1 MTKIGITALL
11 LAVMAV
17 PAAAQQDASQ
27 ESLNDSVRVAME
39 TWVGGRYNPPECDAL
54 SNTGHFKVS
63 SGRTYLSS
71 AITGTNP
78 ANTARQL
85 RDAKRVITEA
95 ITQNDRG
102 KSASAWYFLGW
113 VDLMRGDV
121 AGGDSSLAKAEAL
134 APQCAAE
141 IDKLRGIAYIGLV
154 NPGIGQMKAHH
165 DDSAAVLF
173 RQASDMAPKKPEA
186 PYYLATIA
194 YNAGKMDTAV
204 AYFERAAK
212 AAAGDSSKAELT
224 NKAKFF
230 GALGLLQLNRP
241 KEAIPLLHEFIK
253 AQPDEPDGKKALV
266 NAYRAAGMA
275 DSATALEKE
284 LIKSGALSADNGA
297 PGGASDAYNVA
308 VERYN
313 AKKYDEA
320 AQLLTQLLTSEP
332 NNHDALSLAAN
343 TYLALKNGA
352 KLAEVAKQ
360 LTALEPLN
368 ENAQKFLAEG
378 YRETGD
384 LATRTKVV
392 NTVLGLPVDLRVSA
406 FTPSANGA
414 TLAGTAT
421 GRDALTPTG
430 TAIKPKAV
438 TVTFEFLDKAGNP
451 VASQNVTI
459 PALAKGETHD
469 ISVQAQG
476 AGIVSWRYSVAG
488 GSASGK

>member
-11 LAVMAV
+11 LAATAV
-17 PAAAQQDASQ
+17 PAAAQQGAPQ
-27 ESLNDSVRVAME
+27 EALNDSVRVAME
-39 TWVGGRYNPPECDAL
+39 TWVAGKYNPPECEAL

-71 AITGTNP
+71 AIKGNNP
-78 ANTARQL
+78 ANTERQL

-95 ITQNDRG
+95 ITENDRG

-121 AGGDSSLAKAEAL
+121 AGGDSSLARAEAL
-134 APQCAAE
+134 APQCSAE

-173 RQASDMAPKKPEA
+173 RQASSMAPKKPEA
-186 PYYLATIA
+186 PYYLATLA
-194 YNAGKMDTAV
+194 YNSGKMDTAV
-204 AYFERAAK
+204 VYFERAGK
-212 AAAGDSSKAELT
+212 AAAGDSTKAELSD
-224 NKAKFF
+224 KSKFF
-230 GALGLLQLNRP
+230 GALALLQLNRP

-253 AQPDEPDGKKALV
+253 AEPNEPDGKKALV

-275 DSATALEKE
+275 DSATALENE
-284 LIKSGALSADNGA
+284 LIKSGALTADNGA
-297 PGGASDAYNVA
+297 PGGTSDAYNVA

-320 AQLLTQLLTSEP
+320 AQLLSQVLATEP

-352 KLAEVAKQ
+352 KLAETAKQ

-384 LATRTKVV
+384 LTARSKVV
-392 NTVLGLPVDLRVSA
+392 NAVLGLPVDLRISA
-406 FTPSANGA
+406 FTPTNNGA
-414 TLAGTAT
+414 TLTGTAT

-430 TAIKPKAV
+430 AAIKPKPV
-438 TVTFEFLDKAGNP
+438 TVTFEFLDKSGNA
-451 VASQNVTI
+451 VATQTVSI

-469 ISVQAQG
+469 ISVQGQG
-476 AGIVSWRYSVAG
+476 AGIVSWRYRVGG
-488 GSASGK
+488 GSGAGK